1 MKKTNFRY
9 YAYVVVFLG
18 VALIFLTRSTATVAE
33 FLIFIFCGMLV
44 GINLY
49 KLLNKGIN
57 E

>member
-1 MKKTNFRY
+1 MKKTNLRS
-9 YAYVVVFLG
+9 YAYIVVFLG
-18 VALIFLTRSTATVAE
+18 VALIFLIRSTATVAE
-33 FLIFIFCGMLV
+33 FLIFLFCGMLI